1 MGDAARLP
9 HNSPESPLLNLPP
22 RGEEAKRVTSRV
34 GASPPVAFVY
44 SDALTRHVLSDAH
57 PLKAVR
63 LRHTYDLLSSYG
75 VFEEPG
81 SLLVEPRDATVDEV
95 TLYHTPEY
103 VDCVRRVSANDFSV
117 SPLAFGLGPGDNP
130 IFEGMYEAAL
140 LSTGATMRAVDLLLA
155 DEVDAAISISG
166 GLHHAMPGYAAGF
179 CVFND
184 PVVAIK
190 AMAQKGL
197 KVAYVD
203 IDCHHGDGVQHAFY
217 DTDAVL
223 TISVHESGAF
233 LFPGT
238 GFAQETGT
246 GSGRGYS
253 VNLPLYVYTSDEVY
267 AWAFHQIVPPLLEA
281 FQPDVLVTQLGID
294 THFRDPITHLAL
306 TVQGFSR
313 AVSSFAGKAPK
324 WLALGGGGYDLQAVA
339 RAWASAYGVML
350 GAPLPDTI
358 PQSYAEVWRV
368 ATLSDPAEVAEAVE
382 PYQEDA
388 RRFAEA
394 SVDTVRKLIFPT
406 HGIRVA

>member
-1 MGDAARLP
+1 MSEGALA
-9 HNSPESPLLNLPP
+9 
-22 RGEEAKRVTSRV
+22 GTSRV
-34 GASPPVAFVY
+34 GPAPPVAFVY
-44 SDALTRHVLSDAH
+44 SDALTRHVLSDEH

-75 VFEEPG
+75 VFEEAG
-81 SLLVEPRDATVDEV
+81 ALLVEPRGATDDEV
-95 TLYHTPEY
+95 KLYHTPEY

-130 IFEGMYEAAL
+130 IFEGMYEAAM

-166 GLHHAMPGYAAGF
+166 GLHHAMAGHASGF

-190 AMAQKGL
+190 AMAARGL

-253 VNLPLYVYTSDEVY
+253 VNLPLYVYTADEVY
-267 AWAFHQIVPPLLEA
+267 AWAFDQIVPPLLEA

-350 GAPLPDTI
+350 GSPLPDTI
-358 PQSYAEVWRV
+358 PQAYAYEWRV
-368 ATLSDPAEVAEAVE
+368 ATLSDPAEVAEAVD
-382 PYQEDA
+382 PYQKDA

-394 SVDTVRKLIFPT
+394 SVDTVRKLIFPA
-406 HGIRVA
+406 HGIRIP